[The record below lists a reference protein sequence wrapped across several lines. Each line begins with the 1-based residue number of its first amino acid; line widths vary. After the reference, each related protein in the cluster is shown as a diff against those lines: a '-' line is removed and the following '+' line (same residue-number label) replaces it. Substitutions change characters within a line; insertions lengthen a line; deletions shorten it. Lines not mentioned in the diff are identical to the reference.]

1 MYITVR
7 TKFLIAT
14 AFAILWSILSLYLA
28 EHWIADI
35 TELSH
40 ALIAWF
46 VVFGIAIIPGFMNA
60 FLVAS
65 LLLDKRPR
73 RREFASE
80 QYPAITILIAA
91 YNEETNIK
99 STLDSIYRQHY
110 HGEMKVIVVN
120 DGSSDGTMAVLRS
133 IESKYPWLT
142 IIDLKR
148 NQGKSAALNHA
159 LALVDTEL
167 TITID
172 GDSYL
177 YKDALRR
184 LVERYMSD
192 PSHTV
197 AVAGAVLVRNSRKNI
212 VTKAQEW
219 DYFHGI
225 AAIKRLQSLYQGT
238 LVAQGAFSLY
248 RTSVLRELNGWAHC
262 VGEDI
267 VLTWAMLEQG
277 HRVGFAEDAV
287 LFTNAPET
295 WRQFFNQR
303 LRWSRG
309 LIEAFKSHWRLLFK
323 ARMTTMFI
331 WWNLLFP
338 YMDIAYTFA
347 FIPGIVLAL
356 FGIYWIAGPMTLIL
370 LPLAFIVNYIMF
382 RVQAKMFIE
391 QGLRVRR
398 NITGF
403 IFYAFLYSMILQP
416 ACVFGYIKEFFMG
429 SVKNWGTK

>member
-14 AFAILWSILSLYLA
+14 AFAILWSIPSLYLA

-159 LALVDTEL
+159 LL
-167 TITID
+167 
-172 GDSYL
+172 S
-177 YKDALRR
+177 
-184 LVERYMSD
+184 
-192 PSHTV
+192 
-197 AVAGAVLVRNSRKNI
+197 
-212 VTKAQEW
+212 
-219 DYFHGI
+219 
-225 AAIKRLQSLYQGT
+225 
-238 LVAQGAFSLY
+238 
-248 RTSVLRELNGWAHC
+248 
-262 VGEDI
+262 
-267 VLTWAMLEQG
+267 
-277 HRVGFAEDAV
+277 
-287 LFTNAPET
+287 
-295 WRQFFNQR
+295 
-303 LRWSRG
+303 
-309 LIEAFKSHWRLLFK
+309 
-323 ARMTTMFI
+323 
-331 WWNLLFP
+331 
-338 YMDIAYTFA
+338 
-347 FIPGIVLAL
+347 
-356 FGIYWIAGPMTLIL
+356 
-370 LPLAFIVNYIMF
+370 
-382 RVQAKMFIE
+382 
-391 QGLRVRR
+391 
-398 NITGF
+398 
-403 IFYAFLYSMILQP
+403 
-416 ACVFGYIKEFFMG
+416 
-429 SVKNWGTK
+429 